1 VYERSK
7 LKDLPAYIMCD
18 RISRGSADALKRAFV
33 NRAPGGGPPADV
45 RAQAEEARHSV
56 CAARCAG
63 PPVTAVDAL
72 LRDPT
77 VVLRLVPLAI
87 LSLAFPGLMIPVL
100 FPKPRKPEVEM
111 SDDEGEQGK
120 GETKGEDDETVGCI
134 PGG

>member
-1 VYERSK
+1 MASSCPMPLAESWRGVAKKSMLVADSPPRL
-7 LKDLPAYIMCD
+7 LKFSSL
-18 RISRGSADALKRAFV
+18 
-33 NRAPGGGPPADV
+33 
-45 RAQAEEARHSV
+45 
-56 CAARCAG
+56 ARCAG